1 MLRVTACDSA
11 GDGAMVVCCN
21 DEVGT
26 GCTKRCAAATT
37 GDIPT
42 WLDSDGTA
50 CLLPD
55 AAADDAGGDSIVE
68 EVNGDAVV
76 GTTPALLCALADET
90 GDAAMPFESASGD
103 DSERRI
109 DDSSALT

>member
-1 MLRVTACDSA
+1 MLRVTACESA
-11 GDGAMVVCCN
+11 CDDAMAECCE

-26 GCTKRCAAATT
+26 GCIKRCAAATT

-50 CLLPD
+50 YLLPD
-55 AAADDAGGDSIVE
+55 AAADDADGVSIVE
-68 EVNGDAVV
+68 EVNEDAVV
-76 GTTPALLCALADET
+76 EMTPALLCELADEA